1 MISYVSV
8 GQVNASTDVSGMCQ
22 DFFVALSVFL
32 GPLYTLYHIASKL
45 IVYKSLLCI
54 LILMLEKRQK
64 ERDKS

>member
-8 GQVNASTDVSGMCQ
+8 GQVNASADMSDMCQ

-45 IVYKSLLCI
+45 IVYKTLLCI
-54 LILMLEKRQK
+54 LKLMIDKRQK
-64 ERDKS
+64 ERQKS

>member
-8 GQVNASTDVSGMCQ
+8 GQVNASADMSGMCQ

-45 IVYKSLLCI
+45 AVYTQDFSLFGKIAVWL
-54 LILMLEKRQK
+54 
-64 ERDKS
+64 